1 MDTKKYKILIL
12 YFVFFSLIYAND
24 NTGQMSGVWIQKSA
38 ENNIM
43 YAASVTK
50 LNENEY
56 FVIYTSNFEKR
67 VLDFSAIEYRKGDKI
82 YIKIN
87 AEREFYLILK
97 KGVDKKHD
105 ILYVLWN
112 HDFPDAVFGDVPLQ
126 KVEYLYDE
134 ILQQKETRQK
144 EKNYEDSLR
153 EWIIRS

>member
-24 NTGQMSGVWIQKSA
+24 NTDQMSGVWIQKSA

-43 YAASVTK
+43 YAASVIK

-56 FVIYTSNFEKR
+56 FVIYTSNFEKH
-67 VLDFSAIEYRKGDKI
+67 VLDFSAIGYRKGDKI

-112 HDFPDAVFGDVPLQ
+112 HDFRTQFLATYHYRKLNIYTMRFYSKKKPD
-126 KVEYLYDE
+126 KKKKIMKTLYE
-134 ILQQKETRQK
+134 
-144 EKNYEDSLR
+144 NGS
-153 EWIIRS
+153 